1 MMIDMKDTIL
11 DLLEKEDDITLSTG
25 ENEYYIEND
34 KYSIVYFISFYD
46 KYSVTIE
53 YSLYR
58 SSGYFET
65 ETVSMKG
72 YSFKILSIFI
82 INNKDN
88 SEYEVTP
95 DTDIEYTMF
104 VNSDVNDWSDE
115 YECVIG
121 GLFYE

>member
-1 MMIDMKDTIL
+1 MMIDMKDTII

-34 KYSIVYFISFYD
+34 KYS
-46 KYSVTIE
+46 VTIE

-58 SSGYFET
+58 NSGYFGT

-72 YSFKILSIFI
+72 YSFKILSIFV
-82 INNKDN
+82 INNEDN